1 MRSAKTSVHF
11 SATLPSKFRL
21 VPGNSF
27 ARATGTAERAK
38 DFWEKPRVPRATLP
52 LYEWTIHKGLER
64 MPGCLNTAK
73 RLLLVRRFCVIY
85 TPTILFIRSLFS
97 SIFFTQPLKMI
108 LVMQPLH
115 MFIFPWEGGDE
126 TGLCMYS
133 KRGRFQRAHVQ
144 PLIETKAIW
153 QIFALGKV
161 WVDI

>member
-1 MRSAKTSVHF
+1 MRSVTTSVHF
-11 SATLPSKFRL
+11 RATLLSKFRL

-38 DFWEKPRVPRATLP
+38 GFWEKPRVPRATLP

-64 MPGCLNTAK
+64 MPGYLNTAK

-115 MFIFPWEGGDE
+115 MLIFPWEGGDE

-144 PLIETKAIW
+144 PLI
-153 QIFALGKV
+153 
-161 WVDI
+161 